1 MGLFSKI
8 KDKAVSL
15 LFKKSAESFISDF
28 GNLNDLK
35 IDSANK
41 DIYLSVSLKGEKES
55 IDIKMSGYEVVRSKD
70 DNFIQFQTITTSREW
85 INVGLEK
92 FYLERRIDIPAQY
105 IGIVKLLL

>member
-15 LFKKSAESFISDF
+15 LFKKSADSFISDF

-70 DNFIQFQTITTSREW
+70 DNFIQFQNITTSREW

-105 IGIVKLLL
+105 IGIVKFLL